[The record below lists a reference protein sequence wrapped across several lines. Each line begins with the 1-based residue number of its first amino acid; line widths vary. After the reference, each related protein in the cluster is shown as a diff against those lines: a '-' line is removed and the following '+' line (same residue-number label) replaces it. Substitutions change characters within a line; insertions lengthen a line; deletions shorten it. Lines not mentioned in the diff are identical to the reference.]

1 MNHTK
6 VSLTMNV
13 EFETLLHPRVL
24 SHCKQLY
31 IDGHYKHA
39 ALEAMTQVEL
49 ALKEKSGVKNKF
61 GVNLVTSILG
71 KNKGIKLRVLFGDEW
86 QEKAEKLFSGAFSY
100 YRNYAA
106 HDGSKIDNRT
116 CLRVMILASEL
127 LDLIGASVLSFAD
140 VGGISGLVQT
150 CVFPDKKSIY
160 ELLRFIDGQTFPDET
175 VDGFFEDLSLK
186 GFSDTQVQA
195 LIEVGLVE
203 YVAKPYVPSELDLD
217 DYSVLPPDSISW
229 FELTKLGK
237 EIVTNLEQNAK

>member
-1 MNHTK
+1 
-6 VSLTMNV
+6 MNV

-24 SHCKQLY
+24 NHCKQLY

-71 KNKGIKLRVLFGDEW
+71 KNKSIKLRVPFGEEW
-86 QEKAEKLFSGAFSY
+86 QEKTEKLFSGAFSY

-116 CLRVMILASEL
+116 CLRVLILASEL
-127 LDLIGASVLSFAD
+127 LDLIGASDLSFAD
-140 VGGISGLVQT
+140 IGGVSGLVQT
-150 CVFPDKKSIY
+150 SVFPDNKSIY
-160 ELLRFIDGQTFPDET
+160 ELLRFIDGKTYSDET

-195 LIEVGLVE
+195 LIEMGLVE
-203 YVAKPYVPSELDLD
+203 YVTKPYVPSELDLH
-217 DYSVLPPDSISW
+217 DYSVFPPESISW